1 MNRIQKIFQN
11 RTEKIIPFLT
21 AGYPAKGDALNM
33 VLAAEKSGAAMVELG
48 MPFSDPLADGPVIQE
63 SSRKAIENGVTI
75 NWILET
81 VSDIRKQS
89 EIPIALMGYINPIL
103 KFGLTKFMESCSDA
117 GVDGLIIPD
126 LPPEEAAD
134 FVEMSKEN
142 NISPILLVAP
152 NTPDSR
158 IQEIS
163 KSARDLIYCVAILGI
178 TGSKGAVYE
187 QLKSYL
193 KRVDKNS
200 SCPYIVGFG
209 IKERSD
215 VININKMAHGAVVG
229 SEIIREI
236 ENTSDPIESVNNY
249 IGRLDVE
256 GILKKITENDQWSH
270 MPTEMQ
276 KSVFRRVMR
285 LIRNQA
291 WKNLMTEDPELRAE
305 MIQARYE
312 QLSKRIPIVRSNKQE

>member
-75 NWILET
+75 NWILEM

-103 KFGLTKFMESCSDA
+103 KCGLTKSMESCSDA

-126 LPPEEAAD
+126 LPPEEAD
-134 FVEMSKEN
+134 DYVKSSKKN
-142 NISPILLVAP
+142 GISPILLVAP
-152 NTPDSR
+152 NTPEKR

-163 KSARDLIYCVAILGI
+163 KLAEDLIYCVSILGI
-178 TGSKGAVYE
+178 TGGRGSIGD

-193 KRVDKNS
+193 NRVKENS
-200 SCPYIVGFG
+200 DCPFIVGFG
-209 IKERSD
+209 IKERED
-215 VININKMAHGAVVG
+215 VVGINQIAHGAVVG
-229 SEIIREI
+229 SAIIHEMQNSNNPVEIIK
-236 ENTSDPIESVNNY
+236 NY
-249 IGRLDVE
+249 ID
-256 GILKKITENDQWSH
+256 K
-270 MPTEMQ
+270 
-276 KSVFRRVMR
+276 
-285 LIRNQA
+285 
-291 WKNLMTEDPELRAE
+291 
-305 MIQARYE
+305 
-312 QLSKRIPIVRSNKQE
+312 LSR